1 MLDERILPV
10 GYVGKGKVFE
20 QKIIPAKNLW
30 KMTLV
35 AVYTL

>member
-10 GYVGKGKVFE
+10 GNVGKVEVFE
-20 QKIIPAKNLW
+20 QKIISAKNLW
-30 KMTLV
+30 KMTLL